1 MTVCHSEVPVSKIAL
16 VIPMCMW
23 TNIMSCTLLKTIH
36 YKILKLTDKSSKE
49 GEKNCHNNLLLNI
62 LEKNLLQKPFSSKQG
77 KWKLLQKNKNY
88 STVHKNALP
97 FQNTWNTS
105 ISLIS
110 LCINTPW
117 SSVLCCYTV
126 LIIMLTTDWDGG
138 TVLTSPHFSLQ
149 SGSPL
154 TVLWDVGQFIGP
166 RQKRSLS
173 VHVNSVT
180 HQSLWSGLVPC

>member
-1 MTVCHSEVPVSKIAL
+1 MLP
-16 VIPMCMW
+16 
-23 TNIMSCTLLKTIH
+23 
-36 YKILKLTDKSSKE
+36 
-49 GEKNCHNNLLLNI
+49 
-62 LEKNLLQKPFSSKQG
+62 KPFSSKQG

-138 TVLTSPHFSLQ
+138 TILTSPHFSLQ

-180 HQSLWSGLVPC
+180 HQSVWSGLGSPMLVSPFQQSLTVTRLTQGTSKPTDGHIMGHKLNDQ

>member
-1 MTVCHSEVPVSKIAL
+1 MSQQSTIKYSGKKICFKNPSLQTRQMKIA
-16 VIPMCMW
+16 
-23 TNIMSCTLLKTIH
+23 T
-36 YKILKLTDKSSKE
+36 
-49 GEKNCHNNLLLNI
+49 
-62 LEKNLLQKPFSSKQG
+62 
-77 KWKLLQKNKNY
+77 KNKNY

-138 TVLTSPHFSLQ
+138 TILTSPHFSLQ

-166 RQKRSLS
+166 QQKRSLS

-180 HQSLWSGLVPC
+180 HQSVWSGLVPC